1 MKFSIITATYNSQ
14 KHLVRS
20 IDSVV
25 RQSYDNIEQ
34 LIIDAS
40 STDKTLSI
48 AKGFAQNN
56 IKIHSEPDQGIYD
69 ALNKG
74 IKLASGDIIGVVH
87 SDDYLIDNNVI
98 ADIAKIFQEKN
109 CDYVYS
115 NLDIIKNAKEEVYR
129 KWVPG
134 DIENLNLYTGWM
146 IPHPTLFIK
155 KNVISMLGY
164 YNTDYKIAADYDFIL
179 RLIKNN
185 YKGYY
190 LNRVTYKL
198 RYGGVSTNPTNII
211 KVLMEDIQV
220 IRGHNMSI
228 IPAILRKKFSKL
240 KQLLG

>member
-1 MKFSIITATYNSQ
+1 VS
-14 KHLVRS
+14 
-20 IDSVV
+20 
-25 RQSYDNIEQ
+25 QSYDNIEQ

-40 STDKTLSI
+40 STDKTLPI
-48 AKGFAQNN
+48 AKSYAQNN

-87 SDDYLIDNNVI
+87 SDDYLIDKNVI
-98 ADIAKIFQEKN
+98 ADIAKIFQAKN

-115 NLDIIKNAKEEVYR
+115 NLEMIKNAKEEVYR

-134 DIENLNLYTGWM
+134 NIENLNLYTGWM

-155 KNVISMLGY
+155 KEVISMLGY

-179 RLIKNN
+179 RLLKHN

-198 RYGGVSTNPTNII
+198 RCGGVSTNPKNII
-211 KVLMEDIQV
+211 KVLMEDIRV
-220 IRGHNMSI
+220 IRAHNMSI
-228 IPAILRKKFSKL
+228 TPAIFRKKFSKL